1 MAVDVQDTLVDEL
14 LADAGEDADLL
25 GSDGLI
31 AQLTKKVLERA
42 LSAELTDHLG
52 YAKHD
57 AAGAGSGNSRNGMTP
72 KTVHTEHG
80 SVSLEVPRDRAGT
93 FEPRIV
99 AKHQTRLEGLNQR
112 IIALYAGGMTVR
124 DIRDHLAELY
134 DVDVS
139 RDLISKVT
147 DEVHA
152 EVKEWQSRPLDRVYP
167 VIYLDAL
174 VCKVRDEGVV
184 RNKAAHLAL
193 GVDADGRKEVLGIW
207 VETNEGAKFWL
218 RVMNELRNRGVE
230 DVLIVVCD
238 GLSGLPQ
245 AVEAVW
251 PQAWV
256 QTCIVHL
263 TRASL
268 NLVSY
273 KDRKRVAAAL
283 KSIYRAEGETAALAA
298 LEAVEAEWGAR
309 YPGIGAMWRAA
320 WERVIPFLVFPPEI
334 RKVIYTTNALESVN
348 YQLRKVTRNRGHFP
362 NDDALIKLLYLAI
375 RNMQRHGRG
384 GMGGNRAYS
393 WKTALNQ
400 FHIYF
405 PGRLDTTAT
414 GR

>member
-1 MAVDVQDTLVDEL
+1 MAEVRNELVDEL
-14 LADAGEDADLL
+14 LADAGEDAEVL
-25 GSDGLI
+25 GPDGLI
-31 AQLTKKVLERA
+31 SELTKKVLERA
-42 LSAELTDHLG
+42 LAAELTDYLG
-52 YAKHD
+52 YDKND
-57 AAGAGSGNSRNGMTP
+57 VAGSNSGNSRNGTTP
-72 KTVHTEHG
+72 KTLHTENG
-80 SVSLEVPRDRAGT
+80 SVQLDVPRDRAGT
-93 FEPRIV
+93 FEPKIV
-99 AKHQTRLEGLNQR
+99 AKGQTRLEGLNER
-112 IIALYAGGMTVR
+112 IIALYGGGMTVR

-134 DVDVS
+134 GVDVS
-139 RDLISKVT
+139 RDLVSKVT

-193 GVDADGRKEVLGIW
+193 GVDADGRKEVLGVW

-218 RVMNELRNRGVE
+218 RVCNELRSRGVE
-230 DVLIVVCD
+230 DVLVVVCD
-238 GLSGLPQ
+238 GLKGLPQ
-245 AVEAVW
+245 AIEAVW
-251 PQAWV
+251 SQAWV

-273 KDRKRVAAAL
+273 KHRRAVAAAL
-283 KSIYRAEGETAALAA
+283 KSIYRADGEQAAAAALDV
-298 LEAVEAEWGAR
+298 VEADWGKR
-309 YPGIGAMWRAA
+309 YPGIVKMWRDA
-320 WERVIPFLVFPPEI
+320 WEHVIPFLAFPPEI
-334 RKVIYTTNALESVN
+334 RKVIYTTNAIESVN

-375 RNMQRHGRG
+375 RNMQKHGRG
-384 GMGGNRAYS
+384 GMGGNRAYN
-393 WKTALNQ
+393 WKQALNQ

-405 PGRLDTTAT
+405 PDRLDIHAG